1 MATSNSQASPV
12 PLHIVLVVFVD
23 FVFIANAVVFVVDVV
38 FVVFVVFFVDV
49 VFVVIVILCSPAQYK
64 PNCQHLCFQIT
75 G

>member
-23 FVFIANAVVFVVDVV
+23 FVFIANAVVVAVS
-38 FVVFVVFFVDV
+38 VVFVVFFVDV
-49 VFVVIVILCSPAQYK
+49 VFVVMLPGPIQTQLPTFI
-64 PNCQHLCFQIT
+64 FQDHP